1 MGQGGGPGGRARRL
15 TPGIGGPGDGAGY
28 RGRVAGTTEE
38 HHHRL
43 THHQSAP
50 DLGERGPPFRRS
62 HPFAVAFTATLG
74 VAAAAGLIL
83 GIRSLRSVLVSMG
96 LAFFIAV
103 GLDPAVRLVS
113 RRTPRWAALLI
124 VSLAAILAFGGFLA
138 AAIPPLS
145 NQITQFAHQLP
156 KYLDQIKKHNGFL
169 GHLDA
174 RYHIISTIQKKVS
187 TGSAVSGLASG
198 ALGVGKFVARTVA
211 EIIIT
216 IVLTVYFLG
225 SLPRVKRTAFRLAP
239 ASRRARVEALS
250 EEILKRVGGFVLGNL
265 LTSLIAGVGTFVWL
279 VALGVHYPLLLALFV
294 ALMDLIPIVGSTI
307 GGIIVSLV
315 ALTKSLPVA
324 IATAVFYI
332 VYRFLE
338 DYILTPRVMSRTVEV
353 SGLVTV
359 VAVLI
364 GGTLLG
370 IVGALVA
377 IPTAAAAQ
385 LIFREVVAPSLD
397 QS

>member
-1 MGQGGGPGGRARRL
+1 VARVEEPKHRL
-15 TPGIGGPGDGAGY
+15 DA
-28 RGRVAGTTEE
+28 
-38 HHHRL
+38 L
-43 THHQSAP
+43 THHEHRAT
-50 DLGERGPPFRRS
+50 DLGRRGRPFNRS
-62 HPFAVAFTATLG
+62 HPFIVGFTAALG
-74 VAAAAGLIL
+74 VLAAIGLVL
-83 GIRSLRSVLVSMG
+83 GVRALREVLVSIG

-103 GLDPAVRLVS
+103 GLDPAVRFVA
-113 RRTPRWAALLI
+113 RWVPRWAALLI
-124 VSLAAILAFGGFLA
+124 VSLAALAIFAGFLA

-145 NQITQFAHQLP
+145 NQITQFTHELP
-156 KYLDQIKKHNGFL
+156 RYLNSIKKHNGFL

-174 RYHIISTIQKKVS
+174 RYHIISTVQKKVS
-187 TGSAVSGLASG
+187 TGSTVSNLANS
-198 ALGVGKFVARTVA
+198 ALGVGKFVARTA
-211 EIIIT
+211 TETLIT

-225 SLPRVKRTAFRLAP
+225 SLPRVKRTAYGLVP
-239 ASRRARVEALS
+239 ASRRPRVEALS
-250 EEILKRVGGFVLGNL
+250 EEILDRVGGFVLGNIT
-265 LTSLIAGVGTFVWL
+265 TSVIAGAGTFLWL
-279 VALGVHYPLLLALFV
+279 IIFGVPYALLLAIFV

-324 IATAVFYI
+324 IATAAFYV

-338 DYILTPRVMSRTVEV
+338 DYLITPKIMARTVEV

-364 GGTLLG
+364 GGALLG

-377 IPTAAAAQ
+377 IPTAAAVQ

-397 QS
+397 QA